1 MAYKIKGWDKFQH
14 FKDRRPPWIKLY
26 RDILDDP
33 DWHELDGDTA
43 KALVALW
50 LLASEDEEQKGA
62 LPDVRRIAFRL
73 RISEKQAKQTLT
85 KLSHWLIQDDISVI
99 SDRYQL
105 DAPERAGEE
114 TEAEREAYK
123 PEEEKDKRAS
133 APRVIDCPDNVREET
148 WRDWLHLRKAKR
160 APVTQTAIDQ
170 IQREA
175 LKAGWTLE
183 QALAESTARGWTGF
197 KADWLQQHH
206 AAPAAPAAPR
216 KTQHQINAEA
226 TARAL
231 GYGQKNDS
239 FFDVIGECHEVKT
252 DIATRLGGSDFQ

>member
-1 MAYKIKGWDKFQH
+1 MTFRIKGWDKFQH

-85 KLSHWLIQDDISVI
+85 KLSHWVIQDDINVI
-99 SDRYQL
+99 SSRYQD

-114 TEAEREAYK
+114 TETETYK
-123 PEEEKDKRAS
+123 PEAETEQRAS
-133 APRVIDCPDNVREET
+133 APRVYPAPPLVKET
-148 WRDWLHLRKAKR
+148 TWADYVKLRKAKR
-160 APVTQTAIDQ
+160 APITETALNL
-170 IQREA
+170 IQNEA
-175 LKAGWTLE
+175 SKAGWTLE
-183 QALAESTARGWTGF
+183 QALVECIARGWTSF
-197 KADWLQQHH
+197 KAEWVQQN
-206 AAPAAPAAPR
+206 AATPR
-216 KTQHQINAEA
+216 RTQHQINAEA

-231 GYGQKNDS
+231 GYGQSNGS
-239 FFDVIGECHEVKT
+239 FFDVIGECHEVKA
-252 DIATRLGGSDFQ
+252 DVAARLGGSDFQ

>member
-85 KLSHWLIQDDISVI
+85 NLSHWLIQDDINVI
-99 SDRYQL
+99 SDRYQD

-114 TEAEREAYK
+114 TEGETYK
-123 PEEEKDKRAS
+123 PEREKDKRAS
-133 APRVIDCPDNVREET
+133 APRVINRPDNVREET
-148 WRDWLHLRKAKR
+148 WRDWLQLRKAKR
-160 APVTQTAIDQ
+160 APVTQTAVDQ
-170 IQREA
+170 MQREA
-175 LKAGWTLE
+175 MKAGWTLE
-183 QALAESTARGWTGF
+183 QALAESIARGWTGF
-197 KADWLQQHH
+197 KAEWLQHQ
-206 AAPAAPAAPR
+206 AAPASRNNRPAVYGAGLAIFGNLEADHD
-216 KTQHQINAEA
+216 QHRIIDVTPAI
-226 TARAL
+226 ARGL
-231 GYGQKNDS
+231 DQP
-239 FFDVIGECHEVKT
+239 
-252 DIATRLGGSDFQ
+252 DF

>member
-1 MAYKIKGWDKFQH
+1 MVYKIKGWDKFQH

-50 LLASEDEEQKGA
+50 LLASEDEEQKGT

-99 SDRYQL
+99 SGRYHD

-114 TEAEREAYK
+114 TEGETYK
-123 PEEEKDKRAS
+123 PEAEKDKRAS
-133 APRVIDCPDNVREET
+133 APRVINCPDNVREET
-148 WRDWLHLRKAKR
+148 WRDWLQLRKAKR
-160 APVTQTAIDQ
+160 APVTQTAVDQ
-170 IQREA
+170 IQLEA

-183 QALAESTARGWTGF
+183 QALAESIARGWTGF
-197 KADWLQQHH
+197 KAEWMQNAVQ
-206 AAPAAPAAPR
+206 APR
-216 KTQHQINAEA
+216 KTQQQINDEA

-231 GYGQKNDS
+231 GYGQSSGS
-239 FFDVIGECHEVKT
+239 FSDLIGEFHEIET
-252 DIATRLGGSDFQ
+252 DVATRLGGPNFR

>member
-85 KLSHWLIQDDISVI
+85 KLSSWLIQDDINVI
-99 SDRYQL
+99 SDRYQD

-114 TEAEREAYK
+114 TEGEAYK
-123 PEEEKDKRAS
+123 PEGEKDKRAS
-133 APRVIDCPDNVREET
+133 APRVINCPDNVREET
-148 WRDWLHLRKAKR
+148 WRDWLQLRKAKR

-175 LKAGWTLE
+175 MKAGLTLE
-183 QALAESTARGWTGF
+183 QALTESIARGWTGF
-197 KADWLQQHH
+197 KAEWLQQQ
-206 AAPAAPAAPR
+206 AASASRNNRPAVYGAGLAIFGNLEADHDQHRIIDVTPA
-216 KTQHQINAEA
+216 I
-226 TARAL
+226 ARGL
-231 GYGQKNDS
+231 DQP
-239 FFDVIGECHEVKT
+239 
-252 DIATRLGGSDFQ
+252 DF

>member
-85 KLSHWLIQDDISVI
+85 KLSHWLIQDDINLI
-99 SDRYQL
+99 SDRYQD

-114 TEAEREAYK
+114 TEGEAYK
-123 PEEEKDKRAS
+123 QEGEKDKRAS
-133 APRVIDCPDNVREET
+133 APRVINCPDNVRDET
-148 WRDWLHLRKAKR
+148 WRDWIQLRKAKR

-170 IQREA
+170 IEREA
-175 LKAGWTLE
+175 MKAGWTLE
-183 QALAESTARGWTGF
+183 QALAESIARGWTGF
-197 KADWLQQHH
+197 KAEWMQNAVQ
-206 AAPAAPAAPR
+206 APR
-216 KTQHQINAEA
+216 KTQQQINDEA

-231 GYGQKNDS
+231 GYGKSSGS
-239 FFDVIGECHEVKT
+239 FLDLIGECHEIET
-252 DIATRLGGSDFQ
+252 DVAARLGGQNFR

>member
-85 KLSHWLIQDDISVI
+85 KLSHWLIQDDINVI
-99 SDRYQL
+99 SARYQD

-114 TEAEREAYK
+114 TEGETYK
-123 PEEEKDKRAS
+123 PEGEKDKRAS
-133 APRVIDCPDNVREET
+133 APRVINCPDNVRDET
-148 WRDWLHLRKAKR
+148 WRDWLQLRKAKR
-160 APVTQTAIDQ
+160 APVTQTALDQ
-170 IQREA
+170 IEREA
-175 LKAGWTLE
+175 AKAGWTLE
-183 QALAESTARGWTGF
+183 QALTESIARGWTGF
-197 KADWLQQHH
+197 KAEWMQNAVQ
-206 AAPAAPAAPR
+206 APR
-216 KTQHQINAEA
+216 KTQQQINDEA

-231 GYGQKNDS
+231 GYGKSSGS
-239 FFDVIGECHEVKT
+239 FLDLIGECHEIET
-252 DIATRLGGSDFQ
+252 DVAARLGGPNFR

>member
-1 MAYKIKGWDKFQH
+1 MTYRIKGWEKFQH

-73 RISEKQAKQTLT
+73 RISEKQAQQTLT
-85 KLSHWLIQDDISVI
+85 KLSHWLIHDDINVI

-114 TEAEREAYK
+114 TETETYK
-123 PEEEKDKRAS
+123 PEAEKDKRAS
-133 APRVIDCPDNVREET
+133 APRVIQCPENVREET
-148 WRDWLHLRKAKR
+148 WADWLQLRKAKR

-170 IQREA
+170 IEREA
-175 LKAGWTLE
+175 GKAGWTPE
-183 QALAESTARGWTGF
+183 QALEESTARGWTGF
-197 KADWLQQHH
+197 KADWLQQH
-206 AAPAAPAAPR
+206 AATAAPR

-231 GYGQKNDS
+231 GYGQSNGS

-252 DIATRLGGSDFQ
+252 DVAARLGGSDFQ

>member
-85 KLSHWLIQDDISVI
+85 KLSHWLIQDDINLI
-99 SDRYQL
+99 SDRYQD

-114 TEAEREAYK
+114 TEGEAYK
-123 PEEEKDKRAS
+123 QEGEKDKRAS
-133 APRVIDCPDNVREET
+133 APRVINCPDNVRDET
-148 WRDWLHLRKAKR
+148 WRDWIQLRKAKR

-170 IQREA
+170 IEREA
-175 LKAGWTLE
+175 MKAGWTLE
-183 QALAESTARGWTGF
+183 QALAESIARGWTGF
-197 KADWLQQHH
+197 KAEWMQNAVQ
-206 AAPAAPAAPR
+206 APR
-216 KTQHQINAEA
+216 KTQQQINDEA

-231 GYGQKNDS
+231 GYGKSSGS
-239 FFDVIGECHEVKT
+239 FLDLIGECHEIET
-252 DIATRLGGSDFQ
+252 DVAARLGGPNFR